1 MRKFKD
7 REGVEWELSV
17 DMQSAMAIKT
27 EAGVDILDIAEGK
40 DLVTLTSDILTLGA
54 VLWLLVSDQAEKRG
68 VDEKGFFR
76 KLDGDAIDAATKT
89 LVAECFDFF
98 PPQKRLLLKTA
109 YDRVKTLEDRGV
121 QRGMEI
127 LEKTTDDQL
136 ETIVT
141 GHALDLK
148 QPPES
153 LSNRGDSP
161 SSS

>member
-7 REGVEWELSV
+7 KDGVEWELSV

-27 EAGVDILDIAEGK
+27 ETGVDILDIAEGK
-40 DLVTLTSDILTLGA
+40 DLVLLTSDIVTLGA
-54 VLWLLVSDQAEKRG
+54 VLWLLVSEQAEKRG
-68 VDEKGFFR
+68 LDAKAFFR
-76 KLDGDAIDAATKT
+76 KLDGDAIDAATTT

-98 PPQKRLLLKTA
+98 PPQKRSLLKIA
-109 YDRVKTLEDRGV
+109 YDRVKGLESRGI
-121 QRGMEI
+121 QKGLEI

-141 GHALDLK
+141 GRVSDLK

-153 LSNRGDSP
+153 PSSPGDSL
-161 SSS
+161 SAS